1 MILPRPHPRPREI
14 RRRTTTT
21 EALAPRH
28 VRALAQI
35 TPIHGVGLLRQGF
48 SPTATVCARSVHFS
62 ASSVVARKSRTVARR
77 VPTAVFTSGRRCH
90 RSSSAH
96 CLRLTRNPQSS
107 PLTPRSPSRAGAKP
121 PGAGKYVTVSI
132 AVRHKAA
139 PLEADKAGR
148 DVRTLLAGMALAILA
163 TAAHAHGM
171 TFNVE
176 YTGSGVKCRATWG
189 LWQRLILGSSANL
202 VLYAALC
209 GLSAP
214 LGFSSRER

>member
-1 MILPRPHPRPREI
+1 M
-14 RRRTTTT
+14 
-21 EALAPRH
+21 
-28 VRALAQI
+28 
-35 TPIHGVGLLRQGF
+35 
-48 SPTATVCARSVHFS
+48 TVCARSVHSS

-107 PLTPRSPSRAGAKP
+107 ALTPRSPSRAGAKP
-121 PGAGKYVTVSI
+121 PGAGKYGSVSI

-176 YTGSGVKCRATWG
+176 YTGSAVKSSRDVGAVATSDTRVFR
-189 LWQRLILGSSANL
+189 QLG
-202 VLYAALC
+202 ALC